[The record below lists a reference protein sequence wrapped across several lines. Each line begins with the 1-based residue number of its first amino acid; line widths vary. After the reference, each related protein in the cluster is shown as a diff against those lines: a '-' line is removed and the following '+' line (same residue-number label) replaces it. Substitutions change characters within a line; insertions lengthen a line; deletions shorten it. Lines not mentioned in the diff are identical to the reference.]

1 MVASQPAGRPNNRH
15 EPCDVAVGVTVHAG
29 YKVGGG
35 SGGGGN
41 GGGYCRYTLGYSVL
55 RPLGTQTA
63 AAGYTD

>member
-35 SGGGGN
+35 SGGGGE
-41 GGGYCRYTLGYSVL
+41 GMGEATVATRWVTVCYG
-55 RPLGTQTA
+55 P
-63 AAGYTD
+63 